1 MARDGAQAPKGGC
14 FKKMCFGCLTVVL
27 LLAVGGFL
35 AYRGV
40 KGALVRMTAQYTEAA
55 PVELPAVTPLPEAER
70 NALYQR
76 VDAFAKAVRAGE
88 ARQIGLTA
96 REINALVQKSPELA
110 GRLHVEIDGDRIRGD
125 ASVPLDQIVDAGFL
139 KGRWLNG
146 SVGLSVSTV
155 AGRLVVFMDELSV
168 RGKPVPAQMMSMLR
182 TKNLAE
188 KAMENPKAAAV
199 LRRIE
204 SVRVEDGRI
213 VISAK

>member
-1 MARDGAQAPKGGC
+1 
-14 FKKMCFGCLTVVL
+14 
-27 LLAVGGFL
+27 
-35 AYRGV
+35 
-40 KGALVRMTAQYTEAA
+40 
-55 PVELPAVTPLPEAER
+55 
-70 NALYQR
+70 
-76 VDAFAKAVRAGE
+76 
-88 ARQIGLTA
+88 
-96 REINALVQKSPELA
+96 
-110 GRLHVEIDGDRIRGD
+110 
-125 ASVPLDQIVDAGFL
+125 
-139 KGRWLNG
+139 
-146 SVGLSVSTV
+146 V

>member
-1 MARDGAQAPKGGC
+1 
-14 FKKMCFGCLTVVL
+14 
-27 LLAVGGFL
+27 
-35 AYRGV
+35 
-40 KGALVRMTAQYTEAA
+40 
-55 PVELPAVTPLPEAER
+55 
-70 NALYQR
+70 
-76 VDAFAKAVRAGE
+76 
-88 ARQIGLTA
+88 
-96 REINALVQKSPELA
+96 
-110 GRLHVEIDGDRIRGD
+110 EIDGDRIRGD

-168 RGKPVPAQMMSMLR
+168 RGKPVPEQMMRMLR

-188 KAMENPKAAAV
+188 KALENPKAAPV